1 MTAIGPP
8 ADHPEASTLG
18 LPDASPPHMVDAMA
32 KDVELEL
39 GWARL
44 IFGQTFADAGTLAEA
59 LRREAPGRRDICIY
73 ARESQVVVAGATS
86 ELFIEHSHTYQMR
99 FAETSEEDESAPAP
113 VGVTVR
119 TLKDRSDADLMNRV

>member
-8 ADHPEASTLG
+8 ADHPEAITLG
-18 LPDASPPHMVDAMA
+18 LHDASPPHMVDAMA

-39 GWARL
+39 GWGRL

-73 ARESQVVVAGATS
+73 ARESQVVVAGAPS
-86 ELFIEHSHTYQMR
+86 ELFIDPSHTYRLR
-99 FAETSEEDESAPAP
+99 FADTSDEDESVA
-113 VGVTVR
+113 
-119 TLKDRSDADLMNRV
+119 